1 MHKKHKRLN
10 LIISVLALLTFVSLC
25 IVCWSSTIDALAH
38 RQDAAQLTE
47 VDFRVKDVALG
58 STYAVVLRQLGRPV
72 SSKREKMLDDTCGP
86 PSTSLRLSYK
96 GAVVELRGDLA
107 GRNFEVVSM
116 EVTSSSL
123 LITPGIKI
131 GMTEE
136 DARSKLGGA
145 PWRVM
150 NESGFRILDYVTQ
163 GNDGGARLYFRDRR
177 LVKVH
182 WNYTLC

>member
-1 MHKKHKRLN
+1 MVR
-10 LIISVLALLTFVSLC
+10 VLTFILLYT
-25 IVCWSSTIDALAH
+25 VCWASTTDSFAH
-38 RQDAAQLTE
+38 HQDPPGLTE
-47 VDFRVKDVALG
+47 VNFRVKGVGLG
-58 STYAVVLRQLGRPV
+58 SSYAVVLRQLGRPV
-72 SSKREKMLDDTCGP
+72 SSKREKILDDTCDSP
-86 PSTSLRLSYK
+86 HTSLWLSYK

-107 GRNFEVVSM
+107 GRNFDVVSM

-131 GMTEE
+131 GMTEQ
-136 DARSKLGGA
+136 DVRSKLGGA

-150 NESGFRILDYVTQ
+150 NESGFRILDYVTK
-163 GNDGGARLYFRDRR
+163 GNDGGARLYFREGR